1 MPRKRKRPG
10 VLDEY
15 EIAWVVRQL
24 AKTTDKP
31 IREIGE
37 EVSNYVID
45 NDDLSDYECQIGEQ
59 IGSDLERLW
68 PTEGFWQHGEDAEEA
83 LDLIRRA
90 LGMETAEDS
99 PDDEEDE
106 AEEDEAEEERV
117 ERCTCGIEVR
127 RAREMCAE
135 RDCFYK

>member
-45 NDDLSDYECQIGEQ
+45 NDDLSDYEQQ
-59 IGSDLERLW
+59 IGSALETLW
-68 PTEGFWQHGEDAEEA
+68 PTEGYWQHGEDAEEA
-83 LDLIRRA
+83 LDLAYRA
-90 LGMETAEDS
+90 LGMETADDS
-99 PDDEEDE
+99 PEDG
-106 AEEDEAEEERV
+106 EDGTEEERV

-127 RAREMCAE
+127 RAREMCTE
-135 RDCFYK
+135 RDCFNK